1 MQDEIW
7 KEIKDFPNYEVS
19 NLGNIRNKI
28 TLKVRKSHINQGYV
42 WMLLYKEGDR
52 PKGRAVH
59 RLVAQAFIE
68 NPENKAEVN
77 HKNLDKTDN
86 RAENLEWC
94 TRQEN
99 LAHARTY
106 LPQMRPENLSLANR
120 GEGHPQSKLT
130 EEAVKAIFRNYPSK
144 TQKQIADAFGISP
157 NTVQRLLSGNGWGHL
172 QRLNPHKKIK
182 HDL

>member
-1 MQDEIW
+1 MQEEIW
-7 KEIKDFPNYEVS
+7 KEIKDFPMYEVS
-19 NLGNIRNKI
+19 NQGNVRNKE
-28 TLKVRKSHINQGYV
+28 TLKLRKPQINQGYV
-42 WMLLYKEGDR
+42 WMLLSEGSGK

-144 TQKQIADAFGISP
+144 TQKEIADAFGVSP
-157 NTVQRLLSGNGWGHL
+157 NTVQRLLSGNGWEHI
-172 QRLNPHKKIK
+172 QHSNPHKKIK
-182 HDL
+182 HGL